1 LFHKLIFLLYILVIF
16 PLIKLFLFLFVKEIG
31 HFWSLLREFY
41 LKNLLTSL
49 DFLNLFIIGFTWG
62 FNLHVFSN
70 FTKRYQV
77 KIIHFKYSY
86 LLQNNLWCFGYS
98 LHNFF
103 YTVHRLK
110 KNHQSIFTL
119 KFHFFLS
126 VEIISI
132 FIYFPL
138 KA

>member
-1 LFHKLIFLLYILVIF
+1 MFHKLIFLLYILMIF

-31 HFWSLLREFY
+31 HFWSLLRGFY
-41 LKNLLTSL
+41 LKNLLTNL
-49 DFLNLFIIGFTWG
+49 DFLNLFIIGLTWG

-110 KNHQSIFTL
+110 KNHQSIFTS